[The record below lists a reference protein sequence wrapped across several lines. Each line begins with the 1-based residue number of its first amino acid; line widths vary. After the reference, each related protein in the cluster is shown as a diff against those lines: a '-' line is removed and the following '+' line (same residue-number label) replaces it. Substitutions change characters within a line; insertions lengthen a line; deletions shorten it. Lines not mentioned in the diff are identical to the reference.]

1 MSVPGDIMQKGRRI
15 VSIALLVLLWV
26 AYSLSGLLKI
36 YAISEFISPVLV
48 FSVSVCLLFAAR
60 KKAWLRYGWILAAIG
75 TSFWGLTD
83 VFWLFCRYVWHVDPE
98 QSILIMF
105 LYLLP
110 KSLYC

>member
-60 KKAWLRYGWILAAIG
+60 KKHGSDTVG
-75 TSFWGLTD
+75 FWPPL
-83 VFWLFCRYVWHVDPE
+83 E
-98 QSILIMF
+98 
-105 LYLLP
+105 LP
-110 KSLYC
+110 SGV